1 MRKDYLLMN
10 QEEALPIADNTKD
23 NVRAIL
29 NNPDKEKQFEA
40 IDLLIRLA
48 VMKAYQT
55 GFEECM
61 TQVESIDSCPKSS
74 L

>member
-10 QEEALPIADNTKD
+10 QEEALPIAYNTRD

-29 NNPDKEKQFEA
+29 NNPDKEKQTEA
-40 IDLLIRLA
+40 LDLLIRLA

-55 GFEECM
+55 GFEESM
-61 TQVESIDSCPKSS
+61 NQVEYIESCPKGS